1 MRGVAAFRLW
11 ETCTMPVVLRPLE
24 SADAPRIQQLVS
36 DPRLAAWA
44 NLPRPYPPDGAE
56 RFLQFADGQQRHGTG
71 RHFAIERFGL
81 LVGVLSVGCGVDPGP
96 AMLGYWIGV
105 PWQGLGVASQALE
118 QLLKPDPSAA
128 PGLRTWGSVCLERN
142 LASRRV
148 LEKNGFTAV
157 AARPYEGPYPHR
169 FGGQTCLT
177 YLRMPVANAVLIA

>member
-1 MRGVAAFRLW
+1 
-11 ETCTMPVVLRPLE
+11 MPVTLRPLVP
-24 SADAPRIQQLVS
+24 ADAPRIQQLVS

-44 NLPRPYPPDGAE
+44 NLPRPYPEDGAE
-56 RFLQFADGQQRHGTG
+56 RFVQFAGHQQQTGTG
-71 RHFAIERFGL
+71 RHYAIERFGL
-81 LVGVLSVGCGVDPGP
+81 LVGVVSVGCGLDPEL

-105 PWQGLGVASQALE
+105 PWQGLGVASRALE
-118 QLLKPDPSAA
+118 QLLHLDASAA

-169 FGGQTCLT
+169 FGGLTCLT
-177 YLRMPVANAVLIA
+177 YLRTPVPNAVLMA